1 MEREVIGWIAIG
13 ALFVLLVL
21 RVPVA
26 VALMSIGFV
35 GYWAVA
41 GLDPALRI
49 LGVIPYSKVATY
61 SFTVVP
67 LFIIM
72 GHFAYHAGFAAD
84 LFRTAQRWVG
94 SMPGGLV
101 QATIVGATGFGAAC
115 GSGLASCAIISKL
128 AVPGMIQ
135 QRVQRPLAFGAVA
148 AAGTIAQ
155 MIPPSILMVIY
166 GIIAEQSIG
175 RLLIAGIVPGVVAGL
190 VYMAMV
196 YIRVKRNPS
205 LAPAL
210 PSVGWAERF
219 GALRGVWGIALLAVI
234 VMGGLYSG
242 AFTPTE
248 AGAIGAFGAFG
259 AAVILRRLGWT
270 DLWASLLDTSRTTAT
285 VFFIVAGA
293 FVFGY
298 FLGITRIPTQ
308 VSSLITSLAAPPIV
322 ILLSVMVFYIV
333 LGTFMD
339 MIAAMFLTLP
349 IILPA
354 MDALGFN
361 LVWFGVLMVHLC
373 EMALITPPFGLNL
386 FIMKSV
392 IPGAEMKEVIQGVGP
407 FIVADLVTLALYI
420 AFPQLALFLP
430 ERMLG

>member
-101 QATIVGATGFGAAC
+101 QATIVGATGFGAAS

-135 QRVQRPLAFGAVA
+135 QGVQRPLAFGAVA
-148 AAGTIAQ
+148 AASSLMPGGAKAALACASLVACASRMAALRSETCSMPCVATPTGPPPKPP
-155 MIPPSILMVIY
+155 MIPACLIRSQACPQVI
-166 GIIAEQSIG
+166 S
-175 RLLIAGIVPGVVAGL
+175 
-190 VYMAMV
+190 
-196 YIRVKRNPS
+196 
-205 LAPAL
+205 
-210 PSVGWAERF
+210 
-219 GALRGVWGIALLAVI
+219 
-234 VMGGLYSG
+234 
-242 AFTPTE
+242 
-248 AGAIGAFGAFG
+248 
-259 AAVILRRLGWT
+259 
-270 DLWASLLDTSRTTAT
+270 
-285 VFFIVAGA
+285 
-293 FVFGY
+293 
-298 FLGITRIPTQ
+298 
-308 VSSLITSLAAPPIV
+308 
-322 ILLSVMVFYIV
+322 
-333 LGTFMD
+333 
-339 MIAAMFLTLP
+339 
-349 IILPA
+349 
-354 MDALGFN
+354 
-361 LVWFGVLMVHLC
+361 
-373 EMALITPPFGLNL
+373 
-386 FIMKSV
+386 
-392 IPGAEMKEVIQGVGP
+392 
-407 FIVADLVTLALYI
+407 
-420 AFPQLALFLP
+420 
-430 ERMLG
+430 